1 MSCRYEQQYD
11 MILRTYVCFGDSR
24 ATDVLGLH
32 AINKGNVGEKSHQ
45 NNGANKG
52 YLRFLKQL
60 ESN

>member
-1 MSCRYEQQYD
+1 